1 MATTRPTMEQVKARR
16 GEILRIAADHGTRN
30 VRVFGS
36 VARGTANER
45 SDVDLLIDFDDRAPD
60 DFGYYGILYEIQEAV
75 QRLLGRRVHVV
86 HLENEASPRAQGILR
101 EAVPL

>member
-1 MATTRPTMEQVKARR
+1 LEQIKARR
-16 GEILRIAADHGTRN
+16 GEILRIAAAHGTRN

-36 VARGTANER
+36 VARGTATER
-45 SDVDLLIDFDDRAPD
+45 SDVDLLIDFQGRAPD

-86 HLENEASPRAQGILR
+86 HLESEASPKARSILR